1 MRNMSLFFLNSI
13 SNYWEKSAVE
23 VRLKI
28 FKLAENFENER
39 GLWLSFEVKIEKF
52 LVLTLDFWQYLHEE
66 NQRNLSCL
74 SYVAIM
80 KNSGILLVKTINK
93 YGNMFFQAVYGC

>member
-52 LVLTLDFWQYLHEE
+52 LVLTLDFGQYLHDD
-66 NQRNLSCL
+66 NQRTLSCL
-74 SYVAIM
+74 SYVSYVWKTWDFTG
-80 KNSGILLVKTINK
+80 KN
-93 YGNMFFQAVYGC
+93 YE